1 MISGWL
7 LEHHY
12 IASGGGNPSWHSHQ
26 VFHVKV
32 TNLADEAFA
41 MDSRRGD
48 WAIQYHKE
56 RGFGLACGE
65 VGLKE

>member
-1 MISGWL
+1 MVSGGL
-7 LEHHY
+7 LKHHY
-12 IASGGGNPSWHSHQ
+12 IASGGGNPSWHRTHQ

-56 RGFGLACGE
+56 RGVWAGMMR
-65 VGLKE
+65 